1 MIETLRQPTCQV
13 VEDAL
18 VSRGQVA
25 GQLLALQVVVAALK
39 APAPQVEQ

>member
-1 MIETLRQPTCQV
+1 MIEIITKPTCQV

-18 VSRGQVA
+18 VSGRQVA

-39 APAPQVEQ
+39 APAPQVER